1 MPNASLA
8 STGARN
14 GRAAALR
21 VIKLGGRTQRDP
33 RLASVL
39 AALVRGGEKI
49 VIVHGGGDQIS
60 ELQRQAGREPQF
72 IQGRRVTTREDLDLI
87 RMVLSGS
94 TNKELVA
101 SLVTAGVRAV
111 GLSGEDGAL
120 ISGPRAFDGALGEV
134 GTPDHVDTSLLVL
147 LLEHGYTPVVS
158 PVARH
163 VDSGTAL
170 NVNGDDA
177 AAALAVALGATEL
190 TFVSDVAGV
199 LEPNGNL
206 IPELTAAAAEHLIEA
221 GTATGGMIAK
231 LQAAQPALAAG
242 VRCVRIAGLGTLA
255 EPNGGTI
262 LRPAGFA
269 HAL

>member
-1 MPNASLA
+1 VTS
-8 STGARN
+8 SGSRN
-14 GRAAALR
+14 GRVAAVR

-33 RLASVL
+33 RLAGVL
-39 AALVRGGEKI
+39 AALVRGGDKI

-72 IQGRRVTTREDLDLI
+72 IEGRRVTTREDLDLI

-101 SLVTAGVRAV
+101 ALVTAGVRAV
-111 GLSGEDGAL
+111 GISGEDDAL
-120 ISGPRAFDGALGEV
+120 ISGPQAFHGALGEV
-134 GTPDHVDTSLLVL
+134 GTPDHVDASLLQL
-147 LLEHGYTPVVS
+147 LLDHGYTPVVS

-163 VDSGTAL
+163 MDSGAAL

-177 AAALAVALGATEL
+177 AAALAIALGASEL
-190 TFVSDVAGV
+190 TFVADVPGV
-199 LEPNGNL
+199 LEPNGEV
-206 IPELTAAAAEHLIEA
+206 IPELSAARAELLIEA

-231 LQAAQPALAAG
+231 LQAAQPALAGG
-242 VRCVRIAGLGTLA
+242 VRCVRIAGLESLP

-269 HAL
+269 HAQ